1 MAFFRCP
8 LSMQW
13 ISAPVFC
20 SARKLQC
27 GSLPQGFD
35 AAVHKNFVDAMQR
48 FDSERVAVTEGA
60 G

>member
-1 MAFFRCP
+1 
-8 LSMQW
+8 MQW

-27 GSLPQGFD
+27 GSVPQGPG

-48 FDSERVAVTEGA
+48 FDRERVAVTEGA